1 MDSELNEANN
11 NGVSVPSPDDPW
23 EAIWPFALSYNGYE
37 RYGKEPGDLQ
47 GEIPVGDLANDTYSR
62 WLQDGS
68 LPSTLHEL
76 RSVLFYE
83 QRRSGKGFDFDF
95 DAAKDWG
102 NPESSYSEWVTY
114 MKVLLQVIREIAG
127 DHIDSP
133 SDLDLSD

>member
-1 MDSELNEANN
+1 MDFELNQANTG
-11 NGVSVPSPDDPW
+11 GVSVPSPDDPW
-23 EAIWPFALSYNGYE
+23 KAIWPFALSYNGYE

-83 QRRSGKGFDFDF
+83 QRRSGKGFAFDF
-95 DAAKDWG
+95 DVREEWG
-102 NPESSYSEWVTY
+102 NLESSYLGWVTY
-114 MKVLLQVIREIAG
+114 MKVLLQAIREIAG

-133 SDLDLSD
+133 SDLDLRD